1 MSIHKHISAHRL
13 AVQLAMAT
21 LAVLGVAA
29 PTLLPA
35 QTNGMERRDDR
46 QDTREECRETEGAG
60 KDKRD
65 CKQEERYGRDDD
77 DNDNDDKDD

>member
-1 MSIHKHISAHRL
+1 MSIQKQISSHRL
-13 AVQLAMAT
+13 TLQLAMAT

-77 DNDNDDKDD
+77 DKDDDKDD